1 MDTANVM
8 LRSYTGKVI
17 KMLESLNVAI
27 DESES
32 IHGMA
37 EDTTSTELTCLKPQA
52 EYSIHV
58 WAKTV

>member
-1 MDTANVM
+1 M

-52 EYSIHV
+52 EYPIHV